1 MYKKLYYRLF
11 NTITDALNE
20 SDIKKL
26 KEILRNGQLETEE
39 IFMNEESTYEKTVS
53 IFDHLK

>member
-26 KEILRNGQLETEE
+26 KEILRNGQLETEG